1 MAKKIIII
9 GAVALGP
16 KVASRLR
23 RLDPDCEITII
34 DKDSLISYGG
44 CGIPYYI
51 GGDIGEI
58 EELYSTTAH
67 QARDPEFFRTVK
79 GVEVLTRVEAI
90 AIDRKNKQLKVRHL
104 EDGTESEMP
113 YDKLVIGTGGTPFT
127 PPIPGADLPG
137 VHPVSNLHHAQAIK
151 ELISK
156 GAVGNAVV
164 IGAGAIG
171 VEMAEALTD
180 LWGVETTLVEMAP
193 HVLPTAI
200 DPNIAL
206 IVEKELENNE
216 VGVKIGAQVTKILG
230 DAENGVTGVEVSGEV
245 IECDL
250 VIMAVGVRP
259 NTGFAAEAGL
269 AVGRCGTL
277 IVDKNLKT
285 TDPDIYAGGDCIE
298 VRNLVSGEQLPMPL
312 GSLANRQGRI
322 IASNIFGKSAQFDGT
337 VGTFCIKVFGM
348 GVATAGLTIH
358 QAKAAGFDPVHSLVA
373 QFDRAHFYPDSKF
386 MFIQLIADRCSR
398 RVLGVEAVGEQID
411 AVKARVD
418 AVVPL
423 LHKGMTVDD
432 VCTLEV
438 AYSPPFASAMDVIN
452 NAGNAL
458 DNILDGRNTPIDWP
472 EFIDLFE
479 KGEITVVD
487 LRELVEA
494 QPFIDKYGADRWLFL
509 PQTELRE
516 RYNELPKDKDLC
528 LFCGTGARSFE
539 CQRILNQ
546 NGFTRIQNLQGGYAI
561 IRVTD
566 PDFIPEGG

>member
-23 RLDPDCEITII
+23 RLDPDCEITMI
-34 DKDSLISYGG
+34 DRDNLISYGG

-67 QARDPEFFRTVK
+67 HIRDPEFFRTVK

-90 AIDRKNKQLKVRHL
+90 GIDRRNKLLKVRHL
-104 EDGTESEMP
+104 EDGTDSEMP

-137 VHPVSNLHHAQAIK
+137 VYPVSNLHHAHAIK

-193 HVLPTAI
+193 HVLPVAI
-200 DPNIAL
+200 GPNIAL
-206 IVEKELENNE
+206 IVEKELENNG

-269 AVGRCGTL
+269 AVGRGGSL
-277 IVDKNLKT
+277 IVDKNLRT

-298 VRNLVSGEQLPMPL
+298 VRNLVSGDQLPMPL

-322 IASNIFGKSAQFDGT
+322 IATNIFGKNAQFDGT

-358 QAKAAGFDPVHSLVA
+358 QAKAAGFDPVHSVVA
-373 QFDRAHFYPDSKF
+373 QFDRAHFYPNSKF
-386 MFIQLIADRCSR
+386 MFIQLIADRASR

-423 LHKGMTVDD
+423 LHKGMNVDE

-438 AYSPPFASAMDVIN
+438 GYAPPFASAMDVIN
-452 NAGNAL
+452 NAGNVL
-458 DNILDGRNTPIDWP
+458 DNILDGRNDPMDWP
-472 EFIDLFE
+472 EFIDRFE

-509 PQTELRE
+509 PQPELRE
-516 RYNELPKDKDLC
+516 RFSELPKDKDLC

-539 CQRILNQ
+539 CQIILNQ
-546 NGFTRIQNLQGGYAI
+546 NGFTRVKNLQGGYAI

-566 PDFIPEGG
+566 PDFIPPGG

>member
-79 GVEVLTRVEAI
+79 GVEVLIRVEAI

-458 DNILDGRNTPIDWP
+458 DNILDGRNAPIDWP

-509 PQTELRE
+509 PQTELRK

>member
-1 MAKKIIII
+1 MAQKIIII

-23 RLDPDCEITII
+23 RLDPDCEITMI

-58 EELYSTTAH
+58 EALYSTTAH
-67 QARDPEFFRTVK
+67 QPRDPEFFRTVK

-90 AIDRKNKQLKVRHL
+90 GIDRRNKHLKVRHL

-137 VHPVSNLHHAQAIK
+137 VYPVANLHHAQAIK
-151 ELISK
+151 DLISK
-156 GAVGNAVV
+156 GAAGNAVV

-171 VEMAEALTD
+171 VEMAEALSD

-200 DPNIAL
+200 GPNIAG

-245 IECDL
+245 IACDL

-269 AVGRCGTL
+269 AVGRTGSL
-277 IVDKNLKT
+277 IVDKNLRT

-298 VRNLVSGEQLPMPL
+298 VRNLVSDEQLPMPL

-322 IASNIFGKSAQFDGT
+322 IATNIFGKSAQFDGT

-348 GVATAGLTIH
+348 GVATAGLTVH
-358 QAKAAGFDPVHSLVA
+358 QAKAAGFDPVHSVVA
-373 QFDRAHFYPDSKF
+373 QFDRAHFYPNSKF
-386 MFIQLIADRCSR
+386 MFIQLIADKSTR

-423 LHKGMTVDD
+423 LHKGMSVDE

-438 AYSPPFASAMDVIN
+438 GYAPPFASAMDVIN
-452 NAGNAL
+452 NAGNTL

-487 LRELVEA
+487 LRERVEA
-494 QPFIDKYGADRWLFL
+494 QPFIDTYGADRWLHL

-516 RYNELPKDKDLC
+516 RYNELPKDKALC

-546 NGFTRIQNLQGGYAI
+546 NGFTRTKNLQGGYAL

-566 PDFIPEGG
+566 PDFIPQGG

>member
-23 RLDPDCEITII
+23 RLDPDCEITMI

-51 GGDIGEI
+51 GGDIGEM

-67 QARDPEFFRTVK
+67 HVRDAQFFRTVK

-90 AIDRKNKQLKVRHL
+90 GIDRRKKQLKVRHL

-137 VHPVSNLHHAQAIK
+137 VYPVSNLHHAKAIK
-151 ELISK
+151 DLISK

-193 HVLPTAI
+193 HVLPVAI
-200 DPNIAL
+200 GPNIAL
-206 IVEKELENNE
+206 IVEKELENND
-216 VGVKIGAQVTKILG
+216 VAVKIGAQVTKILG

-259 NTGFAAEAGL
+259 NTGFAAQAGL
-269 AVGRCGTL
+269 AVGRGGSL
-277 IVDKNLKT
+277 IVDKNLRT

-298 VRNLVSGEQLPMPL
+298 MRNLVSGDQLPMPL

-322 IASNIFGKSAQFDGT
+322 IATNIFGKSAQFDGT

-358 QAKAAGFDPVHSLVA
+358 QAKAAGFDPVHSVVA
-373 QFDRAHFYPDSKF
+373 QFDRAHFYPNSKF
-386 MFIQLIADRCSR
+386 MFIQLIADRASR

-423 LHKGMTVDD
+423 LHKGMNVDE

-438 AYSPPFASAMDVIN
+438 GYAPPFASAMDVIN
-452 NAGNAL
+452 NAGNVL
-458 DNILDGRNTPIDWP
+458 DNILDGRNAPIDLP
-472 EFIDLFE
+472 EFLDLFE

-494 QPFIDKYGADRWLFL
+494 QPFIDKYGADRWLHL
-509 PQTELRE
+509 PQPELRE

-539 CQRILNQ
+539 CQIILNQ
-546 NGFTRIQNLQGGYAI
+546 NGFTRIKNLQGGYAI

-566 PDFIPEGG
+566 PDFIPQGG

>member
-90 AIDRKNKQLKVRHL
+90 AIDRRNKQLKVSHL

-312 GSLANRQGRI
+312 DSLANRQGRI

-423 LHKGMTVDD
+423 LQKGMTVDE

-438 AYSPPFASAMDVIN
+438 GYAPPFASAMDVIN

-458 DNILDGRNTPIDWP
+458 DNILDGRNAPIDWP

-487 LRELVEA
+487 
-494 QPFIDKYGADRWLFL
+494 
-509 PQTELRE
+509 
-516 RYNELPKDKDLC
+516 
-528 LFCGTGARSFE
+528 
-539 CQRILNQ
+539 
-546 NGFTRIQNLQGGYAI
+546 
-561 IRVTD
+561 
-566 PDFIPEGG
+566 

>member
-90 AIDRKNKQLKVRHL
+90 AIDRRNKQLKVRHL

-269 AVGRCGTL
+269 AVGRCGSL
-277 IVDKNLKT
+277 IVDKNLRT

-298 VRNLVSGEQLPMPL
+298 MRNLVSGEQLPMPL

-458 DNILDGRNTPIDWP
+458 DNILDGRNAPIDWP

-509 PQTELRE
+509 PQTELRK

>member
-23 RLDPDCEITII
+23 RLDPDCEITMI
-34 DKDSLISYGG
+34 DRDSLISYGG

-67 QARDPEFFRTVK
+67 HVRDPEFFRTVK
-79 GVEVLTRVEAI
+79 GVEVLTRIEAI
-90 AIDRKNKQLKVRHL
+90 GIDRRKKQLKVRHL
-104 EDGTESEMP
+104 DDGTESEMA

-137 VHPVSNLHHAQAIK
+137 VYPVSNLHHAQAIK

-193 HVLPTAI
+193 HVLPVAI
-200 DPNIAL
+200 GPNIAL
-206 IVEKELENNE
+206 IVEKELEKSGVN
-216 VGVKIGAQVTKILG
+216 VKIGAQVTKILG
-230 DAENGVTGVEVSGEV
+230 DAESGVTGVEVSGEV

-269 AVGRCGTL
+269 AVGRGGSL
-277 IVDKNLKT
+277 IVDKNLRT

-298 VRNLVSGEQLPMPL
+298 VRNLVSGEQLPMAL

-322 IASNIFGKSAQFDGT
+322 IATNIFGKNAQFDGT

-373 QFDRAHFYPDSKF
+373 QFDRAHFYPNSKF
-386 MFIQLIADRCSR
+386 LFVQLIADRATR

-411 AVKARVD
+411 SVKARVD

-423 LHKGMTVDD
+423 LHKGMNVDE

-438 AYSPPFASAMDVIN
+438 GYAPPFSSAMDVIN
-452 NAGNAL
+452 NAGNTL
-458 DNILDGRNTPIDWP
+458 DNILDGRNTPMDWP
-472 EFIDLFE
+472 EFSDLFE
-479 KGEITVVD
+479 KGQITVVD
-487 LRELVEA
+487 LREAVEA
-494 QPFIDKYGADRWLFL
+494 QPFIDQYGAERWIHI
-509 PQTELRE
+509 PQPELRE
-516 RYNELPKDKDLC
+516 RYNELPKNKDLC

-539 CQRILNQ
+539 CQIILNQ
-546 NGFTRIQNLQGGYAI
+546 NGFTRVKNLQGGYAI

-566 PDFIPEGG
+566 PDFIPQGG

>member
-23 RLDPDCEITII
+23 RLDPDCEITLI

-58 EELYSTTAH
+58 EALYSTTAH

-90 AIDRKNKQLKVRHL
+90 GIDRRNKQLKVRHID
-104 EDGTESEMP
+104 DGTESDMP

-137 VHPVSNLHHAQAIK
+137 VYPVANLHHAHAIK
-151 ELISK
+151 ELVSK

-193 HVLPTAI
+193 HVLPVAI
-200 DPNIAL
+200 GPNIAL

-216 VGVKIGAQVTKILG
+216 VDVKIGAQVTKILG

-269 AVGRCGTL
+269 AVGRGGAL
-277 IVDKNLKT
+277 IVDKNLRT

-298 VRNLVSGEQLPMPL
+298 MRNLVSGEQLPMPL

-322 IASNIFGKSAQFDGT
+322 IATNIFGKSAQFDGT

-348 GVATAGLTIH
+348 GLATAGLTIH
-358 QAKAAGFDPVHSLVA
+358 QAKAAGFDPVHAVVA
-373 QFDRAHFYPDSKF
+373 QFDRAHFYPNSKF
-386 MFIQLIADRCSR
+386 IFIQLIADRTSR

-438 AYSPPFASAMDVIN
+438 GYAPPFASAMDVIN
-452 NAGNAL
+452 NAGNTL

-479 KGEITVVD
+479 KDDITVVD
-487 LRELVEA
+487 LREDVEA
-494 QPFIDKYGADRWLFL
+494 QPFIDRYGADHWLHL

-539 CQRILNQ
+539 CQRILDQ
-546 NGFTRIQNLQGGYAI
+546 NGFTRIKNLQGGYAM
-561 IRVTD
+561 IRVTA
-566 PDFIPEGG
+566 PDFIPQGG

>member
-23 RLDPDCEITII
+23 RLDPDCEITMI
-34 DKDSLISYGG
+34 DRDSLISYGG

-67 QARDPEFFRTVK
+67 HVRDPEFFRTVK

-90 AIDRKNKQLKVRHL
+90 GIDRRNKQLKVRHL
-104 EDGTESEMP
+104 EDGVESEMP
-113 YDKLVIGTGGTPFT
+113 YDKLVIATGCTPFT

-137 VHPVSNLHHAQAIK
+137 IYPVSNLHHAGAIK

-171 VEMAEALTD
+171 VEMAEAMTD

-200 DPNIAL
+200 GPNIAL
-206 IVEKELENNE
+206 IVEKELGDNE
-216 VGVKIGAQVTKILG
+216 VDVKIGAQVTKILG
-230 DAENGVTGVEVSGEV
+230 DTENGVTGVEVSGQV

-269 AVGRCGTL
+269 AVGRGGSL
-277 IVDKNLKT
+277 IVDKNLRT

-298 VRNLVSGEQLPMPL
+298 MRNLVSGDQLPMPL

-322 IASNIFGKSAQFDGT
+322 IATNIFGKSAQFDGT

-358 QAKAAGFDPVHSLVA
+358 QAKAAGFDPVHSVVA
-373 QFDRAHFYPDSKF
+373 QFDRAHFYPNSKF
-386 MFIQLIADRCSR
+386 MFIQLIADRTSR

-423 LHKGMTVDD
+423 LHKGMNVDE

-438 AYSPPFASAMDVIN
+438 GYAPPFASAMDVIN

-458 DNILDGRNTPIDWP
+458 DNILDGRNATIDLP
-472 EFIDLFE
+472 EFLDLFE

-494 QPFIDKYGADRWLFL
+494 QPFIDKYGAERWLHL
-509 PQTELRE
+509 PQPELRE
-516 RYNELPKDKDLC
+516 RYNELPKDKEIC

-539 CQRILNQ
+539 CQIILNQ
-546 NGFTRIQNLQGGYAI
+546 NGFTRIKNLQGGYAI

-566 PDFIPEGG
+566 PDFIPQGG

>member
-1 MAKKIIII
+1 
-9 GAVALGP
+9 
-16 KVASRLR
+16 
-23 RLDPDCEITII
+23 
-34 DKDSLISYGG
+34 
-44 CGIPYYI
+44 
-51 GGDIGEI
+51 
-58 EELYSTTAH
+58 
-67 QARDPEFFRTVK
+67 
-79 GVEVLTRVEAI
+79 
-90 AIDRKNKQLKVRHL
+90 
-104 EDGTESEMP
+104 
-113 YDKLVIGTGGTPFT
+113 
-127 PPIPGADLPG
+127 
-137 VHPVSNLHHAQAIK
+137 
-151 ELISK
+151 
-156 GAVGNAVV
+156 VGNAVV